1 MSLTLVIYNDWRIKE
16 NTHSGPLHHLPI
28 PEPVAPASGAVE
40 LSATDVLAADVKLP
54 RFPKSN
60 MNWLPRS
67 LSARPPKV
75 FAWLAEQ

>member
-16 NTHSGPLHHLPI
+16 NTHSGSLHHLLI
-28 PEPVAPASGAVE
+28 PESEAPASGDVE
-40 LSATDVLAADVKLP
+40 LSATGVIAANVKLP
-54 RFPKSN
+54 RLPKSN

-67 LSARPPKV
+67 LSARPPKE